1 MNIREM
7 SVNGQRIIPPLELN
21 MEKGIIL
28 GIQTNVQRKKMLLA
42 QFAERQDMYLSLA
55 EQGEYTR
62 LTVEELLRFMK
73 SLSGHGQPVRSML
86 QLFQLG
92 EYRKVK
98 IADLPASKKIYLS
111 LLRVHYAQQ
120 PAIILEEPYFQLEEP
135 DQLAFKR
142 LLEELVEEKQIL
154 ILTANLE
161 DALISCDTV
170 YRLDEAGLHLLDI
183 TDAEDEMEALDE
195 PGEAEFKIQKIP
207 TKKND
212 KTILFNPPE
221 IDYIESIN
229 SSAVVHVAGETYVCA
244 LTLAELEERLQ
255 HYGFFRCHRSYIVN
269 LQKVREL
276 ITWTKNSYSLRLTTG
291 KDSVV
296 PLSRTKLAEL
306 KSLLNI

>member
-1 MNIREM
+1 MNIRQ
-7 SVNGQRIIPPLELN
+7 VNANGQAIIPSLELT
-21 MEKGIIL
+21 MEKGKVL
-28 GIQTNVQRKKMLLA
+28 GIQTNVQRKKILLA
-42 QFAERQDMYLSLA
+42 QLAEREDVYLSFA

-62 LTVEELLRFMK
+62 LTVEELLHFLK
-73 SLSGHGQPVRSML
+73 SLSGHSQPVYSML
-86 QLFQLG
+86 QLFQVG
-92 EYRKVK
+92 DYQKVR
-98 IADLPASKKIYLS
+98 IANLPASKKIYLS
-111 LLRVHYAQQ
+111 LLRVYYAQQ
-120 PAIILEEPYFQLEEP
+120 PIIVLEEPYFQLEEP
-135 DQLAFKR
+135 DQLAFAR
-142 LLEELVEEKQIL
+142 LLEELAEEKQIL

-161 DALISCDTV
+161 DALISCDEV

-183 TDAEDEMEALDE
+183 TDADDEAEVAHE
-195 PGEAEFKIQKIP
+195 IGEAEFKIQKIP

-221 IDYIESIN
+221 IDYIESMN
-229 SSAVVHVAGETYVCA
+229 STAVVHVAGETYTCA
-244 LTLAELEERLQ
+244 LTLAELEERLL

-306 KSLLNI
+306 KALLNI

>member
-7 SVNGQRIIPPLELN
+7 SINGQRIIPPLELN
-21 MEKGIIL
+21 MEKGKVL
-28 GIQTNVQRKKMLLA
+28 GIQTNVQRKKILLA
-42 QFAERQDMYLSLA
+42 QFAEQEGVYLSFA

-62 LTVEELLRFMK
+62 LTVEELLHFLK
-73 SLSGHGQPVRSML
+73 SLSGHSQPVGSVL
-86 QLFQLG
+86 QLFQLSD
-92 EYRKVK
+92 YQKVR
-98 IADLPASKKIYLS
+98 ISNLPASKKIYLS
-111 LLRVHYAQQ
+111 LLRIYYAHQ
-120 PAIILEEPYFQLEEP
+120 PIIVLEEPYFQLEEP

-142 LLEELVEEKQIL
+142 LLEELSEEKQIL

-161 DALISCDTV
+161 DALISCDEV

-183 TDAEDEMEALDE
+183 TDADDEAEAAHE
-195 PGEAEFKIQKIP
+195 SGEAEFKIQKIP

-229 SSAVVHVAGETYVCA
+229 SSAVVHVAGETYTCA
-244 LTLAELEERLQ
+244 LTLAELEERLL

-306 KSLLNI
+306 KELLNI

>member
-21 MEKGIIL
+21 MEKGTIL
-28 GIQTNVQRKKMLLA
+28 GIQTNVQRKKILLA
-42 QFAERQDMYLSLA
+42 QLAERDDAYLSFA

-73 SLSGHGQPVRSML
+73 SLSGHSQPVRSML

-111 LLRVHYAQQ
+111 LLRIYYAQQ
-120 PAIILEEPYFQLEEP
+120 PAIVLEEPYFQLEEP
-135 DQLAFKR
+135 DQLAFRR
-142 LLEELVEEKQIL
+142 LLEELSEEKQIL

-183 TDAEDEMEALDE
+183 TDADDDTEGPDEL
-195 PGEAEFKIQKIP
+195 GETEFKIQKIP

-229 SSAVVHVAGETYVCA
+229 SSAVVHVAGETYACA

-306 KSLLNI
+306 KELLNI

>member
-42 QFAERQDMYLSLA
+42 QFAERQDMYLSLS

-73 SLSGHGQPVRSML
+73 SLSGYGQPVRSML

-111 LLRVHYAQQ
+111 LLRVYYAQQ

-229 SSAVVHVAGETYVCA
+229 SSAVVHVAGETYACT